1 MITSKN
7 RLTRRTLLRGAG
19 HVAIGLPFLEAMLH
33 PLQTHA
39 QAAQAPLRL
48 VIFYSP
54 GGTLIDKWRPTGT
67 ETQFTLG
74 DMMSPLMPHQKD
86 VVFIDGLNLQ
96 ITEIGVGHPHS
107 RGMAGVLT
115 GTELLP
121 GTFVTGGGSASFANG
136 PSVDQV
142 IAKRITTAAN
152 KFPSLEFSTAWAISG
167 RSLMDGAVAETS
179 NAADQITYGGVKNP
193 LPPMIRVKDA
203 WDRVFKDQ
211 MASTGM
217 TADAAATLEK
227 KKEISILDAVL
238 EQYNTVAAQ
247 LSADDRAKL
256 QEHAQ
261 LIREMEM
268 SLSAG
273 TSGESCAVPGAPSTM
288 DMDVPTKGKF
298 MTDLLVSSLA
308 CNLTRVG
315 TMQWAD
321 SESKFPLT
329 FAPLNLS
336 DHHHGYQHD
345 SAYNPTALFQI
356 YQWFTS
362 NFAYLLQKL
371 KSVKEGDGTLL
382 DNTVVLWV
390 SEIQEPPTHAQTN
403 MPFMIAGGKNA
414 GLKLGR
420 WLKVPAQPHNNLL
433 VTVNNLF
440 GGTEKTFGNTKYN
453 TGALTGLT

>member
-39 QAAQAPLRL
+39 QAAQAPLRF
-48 VIFYSP
+48 VVFYSP
-54 GGTLIDKWRPTGT
+54 GGTLLDKWRPTGT
-67 ETQFTLG
+67 ETQFTLS
-74 DMMSPLMPHQKD
+74 DMMSPLMSHQKD
-86 VVFIDGLNLQ
+86 LVFIDGLNLQ

-121 GTFVTGGGSASFANG
+121 GTFVTGGGNASFANG
-136 PSVDQV
+136 PSLDQV
-142 IAKRITTAAN
+142 IAKRISAGT

-179 NAADQITYGGVKNP
+179 NAADQITYGGPKQP
-193 LPPMIRVKDA
+193 IPPMIRPQVA
-203 WDRVFKDQ
+203 WDRVFKDLDTS
-211 MASTGM
+211 MP
-217 TADAAATLEK
+217 DAAAELATK
-227 KKEISILDAVL
+227 KQKSILDAVL
-238 EQYNTVAAQ
+238 DQYTSVSAQ
-247 LSADDRAKL
+247 VGAEDRAKL
-256 QEHAQ
+256 QAHAD
-261 LIREMEM
+261 LIRQMEM
-268 SLSAG
+268 SLDRGS
-273 TSGESCAVPGAPSTM
+273 SGESCTLPARPGST
-288 DMDVPTKGKF
+288 DLDVPTKGKL
-298 MTDLLVSSLA
+298 MTDLLVTSLA
-308 CNLTRVG
+308 CGATRVA

-321 SESKFPLT
+321 SESKFPLN
-329 FAPLNLS
+329 FEPLRLS

-356 YQWFTS
+356 YQWFGS
-362 NFAYLLQKL
+362 NFAYLLERL

-390 SEIQEPPTHAQTN
+390 SEIQEPPTHNQTN

-414 GLKLGR
+414 GIKTGR

-433 VTVNNLF
+433 VTLNNVF
-440 GGTEKTFGNTKYN
+440 GGTEKTFGNEKYN
-453 TGALTGLT
+453 TGALAGIT